1 MGEFKNASFSKQV
14 KKEVTYRSADSSE
27 ECANE
32 STNYNEVKKPPTK
45 TSFISSALNPSGDD
59 GFKGFCVG
67 GNTMKEMKISAKN
80 QARIANLFADSDFE
94 DQEEESK
101 EKFKEPESSK
111 VSDFIKP
118 KRGSITDKL
127 DQFE

>member
-1 MGEFKNASFSKQV
+1 MGQFKNASFSKQV

-27 ECANE
+27 ECAE
-32 STNYNEVKKPPTK
+32 STNYNEVKQPPTK
-45 TSFISSALNPSGDD
+45 TSLIESALNPSGDD

-67 GNTMKEMKISAKN
+67 GNTMKAMKISAKN

-101 EKFKEPESSK
+101 ERVKEPESGK

-118 KRGSITDKL
+118 KRTSIADKL
-127 DQFE
+127 NQFE